1 MTEENKKSSLF
12 SVQGLY
18 KQMRSFVE
26 IYLEPTSQNLN
37 KKQKTKMKTKKEKE
51 KKICKKCGHHKC
63 SHHEKHKK
71 NSTEEMTTT
80 HKREE
85 REEEMRKR
93 MMERRI
99 PISKFDKN
107 PYERNVID
115 EHEQTHIKKMDV
127 EYRLSDDMM
136 SFSPHYRKEEENE
149 YKRNI
154 EMKMEE
160 QSLETEN
167 ISEWNHRVE
176 MKIDE
181 YEENDIYKMDIIDE
195 GEHLEN
201 EDDEQSLEE
210 DINCDCAY
218 HRSLRERKET
228 DKDMEILH
236 EIDEVIY

>member
-1 MTEENKKSSLF
+1 MTEEYKKSSLF

-37 KKQKTKMKTKKEKE
+37 KKQKTKIKTKKDTKD

-71 NSTEEMTTT
+71 DLTEEMTTT
-80 HKREE
+80 TNKREE
-85 REEEMRKR
+85 IQKR
-93 MMERRI
+93 IMERRT

-107 PYERNVID
+107 PYERNMID
-115 EHEQTHIKKMDV
+115 EHEQTYIKKMDV

-136 SFSPHYRKEEENE
+136 SLSPHYRKEEENE

-154 EMKMEE
+154 EMKMEV
-160 QSLETEN
+160 QSLETETEN
-167 ISEWNHRVE
+167 ISEWNHETE

-195 GEHLEN
+195 TQSLEN
-201 EDDEQSLEE
+201 EDDVQSLEE
-210 DINCDCAY
+210 DVNCDCAY
-218 HRSLRERKET
+218 HKSLRER
-228 DKDMEILH
+228 KDMEILH
-236 EIDEVIY
+236 EIDEAIH